1 MFAISSCLYFE
12 ISVFVISGCLYF
24 EISVFEILRVVCI
37 LARPDKYTAMCL
49 SIGTPKIINFP
60 FVPNGKFVIFR
71 CPNN

>member
-1 MFAISSCLYFE
+1 MFAISS
-12 ISVFVISGCLYF
+12 CLYF

-37 LARPDKYTAMCL
+37 LARPDKYTIMCL